1 MLTSIMKK
9 ASVICLISIIVFTIS
24 FIIYFSRQIF
34 SFHYD
39 PAYYDNYYYHSQWNI
54 PNSTRGISDGELY
67 KFIGFRLAS
76 GENPFNINYE
86 VPPFAKLLY
95 GLAEK
100 YFGNPYLISLTFYLL
115 SIVVF
120 YFFSKKSLLITLLF
134 ITTPFLATQIRET
147 MLDLPLTFF
156 FLVQCYFFT
165 SFLSHQKIKYLI
177 LSGIFLGLATG
188 TKTGVYT
195 PFLIIICFLFLTL
208 NKFDIK
214 QKIKNIF
221 IYSFSTFSGYCLA
234 YISYFVQH
242 PNPIPWLRL
251 HQKQLDFYLKPQSV
265 VDHFAQLKEIFLHKF
280 TIENIGDWSPILIVG
295 SILLIPLLVFFIKTK
310 RHQYLYLVLF
320 CLVILL
326 VNCFIP
332 FFPRYLMPIIPI
344 YILLI
349 SFTFKK
355 HPSIIVLLIF
365 TNFIFLYQS
374 MVIDKVE
381 GHTNAVARF
390 ISTRNYPEL
399 YRSLNFNENISEDK
413 FSTTLE
419 YFYNQISTKQIEV
432 NISDIKQNY
441 QNASAIFDIKYQ
453 TNYGSINHKILFTF
467 QKINNQWKTNWNWD
481 YLWPN
486 YSPQNT
492 IYITNQKNVQS
503 IDVFIIPQDMH
514 NWSDVLSQIEK
525 ITVQTTSTLDQTIK
539 TSIPDKYPRYI
550 GTLKKNNYQINYQKN
565 ALSIPGV
572 SLKPSYQSAQIYF
585 VKDNQKIFLFD

>member
-9 ASVICLISIIVFTIS
+9 VPVICLISVILFTIS

-39 PAYYDNYYYHSQWNI
+39 PVYYDNYYYHSQWNI

-86 VPPFAKLLY
+86 VPPLAKFLY

-100 YFGNPYLISLTFYLL
+100 YFSNPYIVSLIFYLL
-115 SIVVF
+115 SAIVF
-120 YFFSKKSLLITLLF
+120 YFFSKKSLSTTLLF

-156 FLVQCYFFT
+156 FLTQCYFFT
-165 SFLSHQKIKYLI
+165 LFLSNKKLKNLI

-188 TKTGVYT
+188 TKIGVYT
-195 PFLIIICFLFLTL
+195 PFLLIICFLVLIL
-208 NKFDIK
+208 NKSNIK

-234 YISYFVQH
+234 YISYFIQH

-251 HQKQLDFYLKPQSV
+251 HQKQLDFYLKPQSI
-265 VDHFAQLKEIFLHKF
+265 VDHLAPLKDIFIHKF
-280 TIENIGDWSPILIVG
+280 TIENIGDWSPILMVG

-310 RHQYLYLVLF
+310 KHQYLYLVLF

-344 YILLI
+344 FILLI
-349 SFTFKK
+349 SFTFQK
-355 HPSIIVLLIF
+355 HPTVIILLIL

-374 MVIDKVE
+374 MAIDKVE

-399 YRSLNFNENISEDK
+399 YRSLNFSENINEDE

-419 YFYNQISTKQIEV
+419 YFHNQISTKQIEI
-432 NISDIKQNY
+432 NISDIKQDY
-441 QNASAIFDIKYQ
+441 LNASAIFNIKYH
-453 TNYGSINHKILFTF
+453 TDYGPLDNKILFTF
-467 QKINNQWKTNWNWD
+467 QKINNQWKTNWEWN

-486 YSPQNT
+486 YFPQST
-492 IYITNQKNVQS
+492 IYITNQKNIQS
-503 IDVFIIPQDMH
+503 TDVFIIPQDMH
-514 NWSDVLSQIEK
+514 DWSSVLSQIEK
-525 ITVQTTSTLDQTIK
+525 VTNQTTSTLDQTIK
-539 TSIPDKYPRYI
+539 TNIPDKYPRYI
-550 GTLKKNNYQINYQKN
+550 GTLKKNTNQINYKTA

-585 VKDNQKIFLFD
+585 IKDNQKIFIFD

>member
-9 ASVICLISIIVFTIS
+9 ASVACLISFIAFTIF

-34 SFHYD
+34 SFRYD
-39 PAYYDNYYYHSQWNI
+39 PVYYDNYYYHSQWNI

-100 YFGNPYLISLTFYLL
+100 YFSNPYIISLALYFLSVIVFYL
-115 SIVVF
+115 
-120 YFFSKKSLLITLLF
+120 FSKKSLLTTLLF

-156 FLVQCYFFT
+156 LLTQCYFFT
-165 SFLSHQKIKYLI
+165 SFLTNKKIKNLI
-177 LSGIFLGLATG
+177 LSGVFLGLATG
-188 TKTGVYT
+188 TKIGVYT
-195 PFLIIICFLFLTL
+195 PFLIMICFLFFILDKS
-208 NKFDIK
+208 NIG

-221 IYSFSTFSGYCLA
+221 IYSFSTFSGYCFA

-242 PNPIPWLRL
+242 PNPIPWLKL
-251 HQKQLDFYLKPQSV
+251 HQKQLDFYLKPQSI
-265 VDHFAQLKEIFLHKF
+265 VDHLAPLKEIFLHKF
-280 TIENIGDWSPILIVG
+280 TVENISDWSPIIIIG

-310 RHQYLYLVLF
+310 KHQYLYLVLF

-355 HPSIIVLLIF
+355 HPSVIVLLIL

-374 MVIDKVE
+374 MAIDKAE
-381 GHTNAVARF
+381 GHINAVSRF

-399 YRSLNFNENISEDK
+399 YRSLNFNETINEDE
-413 FSTTLE
+413 FSTALE
-419 YFYNQISTKQIEV
+419 YFYNQTSTKQIEI
-432 NISDIKQNY
+432 NITDIQQNY
-441 QNASAIFDIKYQ
+441 QNASAIFNLKYQ
-453 TNYGSINHKILFTF
+453 TNYGPLNQKILFKF
-467 QKINNQWKTNWNWD
+467 QKINNQWKTNWDWD

-486 YSPQNT
+486 YSPGNK
-492 IYITNQKNVQS
+492 IYIANQRNIQS
-503 IDVFIIPQDMH
+503 VDVFVIPQDMH
-514 NWSDVLSQIEK
+514 DWSASLAQIEK
-525 ITVQTTSTLDQTIK
+525 ITNQTISILDQTIK
-539 TSIPDKYPRYI
+539 TVIPDKYPRYI
-550 GTLKKNNYQINYQKN
+550 GTLKKNITT
-565 ALSIPGV
+565 LSIPGV
-572 SLKPSYQSAQIYF
+572 SLKPSYKSAQIYF
-585 VKDNQKIFLFD
+585 IKDNQKIFIFD